1 MATSG
6 KQMVGEFLMG
16 IKERSLRQERAG
28 PRSTPR
34 ERWKGLPSRHALMH
48 EAALL
53 EPQLRVTSWAPSL
66 LSPTV
71 ISWIPSFMEPTEYRG
86 APSSLSSPE
95 ASLESGPLQPSE
107 FTMPMIL
114 PPSHIPSQIQI
125 FSKQGCS
132 YGALNP
138 IQLRGNGT

>member
-6 KQMVGEFLMG
+6 EQMVGEFLMG

-28 PRSTPR
+28 TRSTPR
-34 ERWKGLPSRHALMH
+34 ERWKGLPSRHTLMH
-48 EAALL
+48 EAALM
-53 EPQLRVTSWAPSL
+53 EAQLRVTSWAPSL

-71 ISWIPSFMEPTEYRG
+71 ISWIPSFMEPTEYMEH
-86 APSSLSSPE
+86 PLLSSPE
-95 ASLESGPLQPSE
+95 TSLESGPLQPSE
-107 FTMPMIL
+107 FTISVIL
-114 PPSHIPSQIQI
+114 PPPHTPSQTQI

-138 IQLRGNGT
+138 IQLRENET